1 MIHNVIENV
10 DRGEVIRS
18 VKTRFTKNDDT
29 IDTLNDRIKSYE
41 IGSCYWS
48 FTGICK

>member
-18 VKTRFTKNDDT
+18 VKVSIKNDDT

-41 IGSCYWS
+41 RVLLLEFYRNL
-48 FTGICK
+48 